1 VHSSKPSR
9 LAVAA
14 LETMAMAEGVVGWLI
29 PKLGDALANE
39 AVEVA
44 YSFFGVEGY
53 ALKCLFREIRDVKEE
68 LESVQAFLCAAERFR
83 NTDETTVAFVKQ
95 IMSLAYEIEDVSAE
109 CTYHLGEDADC
120 MFLFKPVRRIRQ
132 IKVWYR
138 LAKRLQDTKLGLK
151 NAAERRGRYELKG
164 IERGTRLLGSSS
176 SNCKCSGY
184 MQFKREEDLVGV
196 KKERDFLLEWV
207 KDNDRR
213 NMIASVLGM
222 GGIGKTTLVA
232 HIYSAVKEDFDTCA
246 WITVSQ
252 RYEVDDL
259 LRQIVREFRKN
270 DRRKDFPENVDVTD
284 YRSLPDIGHVHLAY
298 NPSYSA
304 CFFSRNSI
312 FLSQK
317 ISQQCFSA
325 GL

>member
-1 VHSSKPSR
+1 
-9 LAVAA
+9 
-14 LETMAMAEGVVGWLI
+14 
-29 PKLGDALANE
+29 
-39 AVEVA
+39 
-44 YSFFGVEGY
+44 
-53 ALKCLFREIRDVKEE
+53 
-68 LESVQAFLCAAERFR
+68 
-83 NTDETTVAFVKQ
+83 
-95 IMSLAYEIEDVSAE
+95 
-109 CTYHLGEDADC
+109 
-120 MFLFKPVRRIRQ
+120 
-132 IKVWYR
+132 
-138 LAKRLQDTKLGLK
+138 
-151 NAAERRGRYELKG
+151 
-164 IERGTRLLGSSS
+164 
-176 SNCKCSGY
+176 